1 MLTFIILPVLLA
13 KKNNISI
20 KIVFEENQQLTTSFN
35 NKDCLSI
42 FFTNNILS
50 ILPKLLLMTMNKKK
64 GYPSYLFERE

>member
-35 NKDCLSI
+35 NKDFLSI
-42 FFTNNILS
+42 LFTNNILS
-50 ILPKLLLMTMNKKK
+50 ILPKLIQMIMNKKK

>member
-35 NKDCLSI
+35 NKDFLSI
-42 FFTNNILS
+42 LFTNNILS

-64 GYPSYLFERE
+64 GYPSYLFERG